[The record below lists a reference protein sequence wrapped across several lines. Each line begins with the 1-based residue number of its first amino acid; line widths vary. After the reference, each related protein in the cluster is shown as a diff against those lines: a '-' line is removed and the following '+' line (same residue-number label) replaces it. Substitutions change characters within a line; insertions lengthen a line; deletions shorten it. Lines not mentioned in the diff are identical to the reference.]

1 MEGEC
6 IVIKYFDKNGA
17 EIKAGMLLRMSDG
30 SIERVFDTTDND
42 GNSDLGISAT
52 NEDYLRRHPDARRE
66 YYSLMSI
73 CLRNVEVCNDRT

>member
-1 MEGEC
+1 M
-6 IVIKYFDKNGA
+6 KYVDENGV

-30 SIERVFDTTDND
+30 STERVYDTTDNE
-42 GNSDLGISAT
+42 GNPDLGISAT

-73 CLRNVEVCNDRT
+73 YLRNVEVCNDGA